1 VIFVFVVVDSFLCF
15 SALFPLREIVVY
27 SSRDGLIDFRI
38 LAFNLVLLVFSSPPL
53 LSLFLLRRPSSVRVL
68 LHAACVLYI
77 LVVLPLMLNYSPL
90 LVLVVSGAALVAG
103 LPEAA
108 AAGRWARG
116 IHYSALLF
124 WLFLVVMFFTS

>member
-1 VIFVFVVVDSFLCF
+1 MIFVFIVDSFLRF
-15 SALFPLREIVVY
+15 SASFSPREVVFY

-53 LSLFLLRRPSSVRVL
+53 LSLLLLRRPSFWRVL
-68 LHAACVLYI
+68 LHAACVFYI

-90 LVLVVSGAALVAG
+90 LVLVVSGAALGAG
-103 LPEAA
+103 LPVAA
-108 AAGRWARG
+108 AAGRWARWVYYAA
-116 IHYSALLF
+116 HLF